1 MVFSASAFGAYFRL
15 TQGGPSNSSHVDLLA
30 PVSME
35 PTNASVELAW
45 LAVGSMCLFTAGER
59 GPMGGEVSGGR
70 RGRPGFLQLPASPGL
85 PGLTSHTGPHLCVYS
100 TQHVPNSEL
109 SLSLLLSLNPRNSTL
124 RRPRH
129 YPVLWRKDLCVR
141 HIGPG

>member
-70 RGRPGFLQLPASPGL
+70 WGRPGPSESRP
-85 PGLTSHTGPHLCVYS
+85 SWPHLTYRS
-100 TQHVPNSEL
+100 P
-109 SLSLLLSLNPRNSTL
+109 PL
-124 RRPRH
+124 R
-129 YPVLWRKDLCVR
+129 LWRSACAKQR
-141 HIGPG
+141 AKPFSAPFT